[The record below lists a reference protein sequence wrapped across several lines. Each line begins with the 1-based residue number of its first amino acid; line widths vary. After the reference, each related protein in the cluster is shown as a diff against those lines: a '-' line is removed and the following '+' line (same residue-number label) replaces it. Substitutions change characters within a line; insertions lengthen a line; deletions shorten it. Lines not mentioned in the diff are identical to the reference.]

1 LSRSAC
7 PARGLKRLGSLLLSW
22 VGLGLGLGALG
33 PGCKTPH
40 ASSPLPTG
48 QRYLELVAEG
58 RLDAAY
64 ALLDE
69 SYRKKCDRT
78 CFKRLAGE
86 QRAEAR
92 RALDELRRG
101 GTRVEE
107 SAALALPDGTA
118 LHLGRVLGEPEA
130 PRGSEPASFVLQRN
144 PLDFYPQSTPE
155 ETVRSFVRAVKARR
169 YEVLVRFVP
178 RGLSADLTAA
188 QIQARFEGEGQ
199 AALARQLEALT
210 RHWDEPFLVDEK
222 SARLP
227 VGDGQEVRLVLEE
240 GRWRIVQLN

>member
-1 LSRSAC
+1 MSEAGR
-7 PARGLKRLGSLLLSW
+7 PTTARLRRLAPLL
-22 VGLGLGLGALG
+22 LGLGLGLG
-33 PGCKTPH
+33 PGCKTPR
-40 ASSPLPTG
+40 ASTPLPTG
-48 QRYLELVAEG
+48 QRYLELVADG

-86 QRAEAR
+86 QRAEVR
-92 RALDELRRG
+92 RALEELRRG
-101 GTRVEE
+101 GTRIEE
-107 SAALALPDGTA
+107 STELAMPDGTA
-118 LHLGRVLGEPEA
+118 LRLGRVVSEPEA
-130 PRGSEPASFVLQRN
+130 PPGRPGEPRPYLLQHN

-188 QIQARFEGEGQ
+188 QIQARFEGEGK

-210 RHWDEPFLVDEK
+210 KHWDEPFLVDEK

-227 VGDGQEVRLVLEE
+227 VGDSQEVRLVLEE

>member
-1 LSRSAC
+1 MSEAGR
-7 PARGLKRLGSLLLSW
+7 PVTPRRLGSLLLLLL
-22 VGLGLGLGALG
+22 GLGLGLGA
-33 PGCKTPH
+33 GCKTPR

-48 QRYLELVAEG
+48 QRYLELVADG

-64 ALLDE
+64 SLLDD
-69 SYRKKCDRT
+69 SFRKKCDRT

-86 QRAEAR
+86 QRADAR
-92 RALDELRRG
+92 RALEELRRG

-107 SAALALPDGTA
+107 SAELALPDGTA
-118 LHLGRVLGEPEA
+118 LRLGRVVGAPEA
-130 PRGSEPASFVLQRN
+130 PPQRQGEPGPYVLQSN

-155 ETVRSFVRAVKARR
+155 EAVRSFVRAVKARR

-188 QIQARFEGEGQ
+188 QIQARFEGEGK

-210 RHWDEPFLVDEK
+210 KHWDEPFLVDEK